1 MAAVNAVRCVRL
13 SKLSNPTPMRASV
26 RLAAIVC
33 ALALCLAPVR
43 TQSQATS
50 EAAPAETQV
59 TGRVVDQIGAAIPGA
74 EIHDAAT
81 GKLLGKTDAI
91 GQLTI
96 LCVQPCPVR
105 ILARG
110 FSTLTSN
117 WQAATPIPLHVP
129 TGGDVVVTAGPV
141 ISIQAVTGAAPA
153 ETQIT
158 GQVVDQSGAVIPGAE
173 VHDAVAGKL
182 LGKTDASGHLT
193 LNCAAPC
200 AVRIVA
206 RGFTSTETEWQP
218 AKPIT
223 LPIDPK
229 YLGFDQVIEHT
240 VTVTAYRTPLG
251 ELESPVSTRTLSTT
265 DLQQAAAITLD
276 GQLRLIPGAETF
288 RRSSS
293 LVANPSSQGI
303 SLRGLGSTSASRTL
317 VTQDDVPL
325 NDAFAGWIH
334 WEELPELS
342 IHSVEVAR
350 GGASDLY
357 GSSAIGGV
365 INVIPNRP
373 SDQPNGNF
381 AELKSDYGSENTYD
395 SSLLLQGHHGPWGAL
410 LTGGILGTD
419 GFIQT
424 APSQRG
430 SIDIPSNVHAQNGA
444 TLFEHQQGSL
454 RLFLRGSV
462 MNEAR
467 SNGTPA
473 QTNGTRL
480 WRFATGSDWKPD
492 SGLLEGST
500 LTFRAYGSAQHYR
513 QTFSTIAANR
523 NSELLNRFA
532 RIPDDEMG
540 LVLHWSKPLTPELL
554 FLAGADT
561 HDVRAGDYETVIP
574 ASQIDTYVNLGD
586 RQRQTGAY
594 AELLWTHKAWTI
606 SGSGRFDWFSNFDG
620 AQWQPSV
627 TALPGIHDNV
637 FDPRLGISRKLGEH
651 FALTGSG
658 FRAYRA
664 PTPNE
669 LYRSTQVGS
678 LLTLPNNDLHSER
691 ATGWETG
698 IAMEQRWGTVR
709 TSYFWTQVNRPI
721 TALTLNATSNPIKLM
736 RENLGQ
742 IESRG
747 ISADL
752 EVQPTRWMTLQ
763 GGYQYTNATV
773 TKGTGDAPA
782 GNWIPQVAHNMASAQ
797 LRAYKPSIG
806 TLSLQARASGHQFDD
821 DANTYLLHSYFK
833 LDAYASHDFGKRIEL
848 FTSGENLF
856 DRQIEVGRTPTL
868 TLGSPRVAR
877 IGFLFKLNQPTR

>member
-1 MAAVNAVRCVRL
+1 MAAVNAVSCVQFP
-13 SKLSNPTPMRASV
+13 NPMPTRTSV
-26 RLAAIVC
+26 RLAVIVC
-33 ALALCLAPVR
+33 GLALFLAPLR
-43 TQSQATS
+43 TQAQITS
-50 EAAPAETQV
+50 ETAPATTQITGQV
-59 TGRVVDQIGAAIPGA
+59 TDQTGAIIPGA

-81 GKLLGKTDAI
+81 GKLLGVTNNV
-91 GQLTI
+91 GQLT
-96 LCVQPCPVR
+96 LV
-105 ILARG
+105 
-110 FSTLTSN
+110 
-117 WQAATPIPLHVP
+117 
-129 TGGDVVVTAGPV
+129 
-141 ISIQAVTGAAPA
+141 
-153 ETQIT
+153 
-158 GQVVDQSGAVIPGAE
+158 
-173 VHDAVAGKL
+173 
-182 LGKTDASGHLT
+182 
-193 LNCAAPC
+193 CAAPC
-200 AVRIVA
+200 RVRIVA
-206 RGFTSTETEWQP
+206 KAFQTTETEWQS
-218 AKPIT
+218 AKPIA

-229 YLGFDQVIEHT
+229 YDAGYQGPGPFPDQLIAMPDRPALDATIQPSQAPTLPQTVKIADPEMVDLHDQHT

-251 ELESPVSTRTLSTT
+251 ELESPVSTRTLTT
-265 DLQQAAAITLD
+265 QDLQQSAAITLD

-317 VTQDDVPL
+317 VTEDDVPL

-365 INVIPNRP
+365 INVIPERP
-373 SDQPNGNF
+373 TSNF

-395 SSLLLQGHHGPWGAL
+395 SSLLLEGHHGPWGAL
-410 LTGGILGTD
+410 LTGGLLGTD

-424 APSQRG
+424 APSERG

-444 TLFEHQQGSL
+444 TLFEHQQGTL
-454 RLFLRGSV
+454 RLFLRGSL

-467 SNGTPA
+467 NNGTPV

-480 WRFATGSDWKPD
+480 WRFSTGSDWKPD
-492 SGLLEGST
+492 SGFLDGST

-540 LVLHWSKPLTPELL
+540 LVLHWSKPFTPELL

-574 ASQIDTYVNLGD
+574 ASQIDTFVNLGD

-594 AELLWTHKAWTI
+594 AELLWTHQVWTI
-606 SGSGRFDWFSNFDG
+606 SASGRFDWFSNFDG
-620 AQWQPSV
+620 QQWQPTV
-627 TALPGIHDNV
+627 TTLPAIHDNV
-637 FDPRLGISRKLGEH
+637 FDPRLGIARKLGEH

-698 IAMEQRWGTVR
+698 VAMEQRWGTVR

-747 ISADL
+747 VSADL
-752 EVQPTRWMTLQ
+752 ELQPTHWMTLQ
-763 GGYQYTNATV
+763 GGYQYTNADV

-782 GNWIPQVAHNMASAQ
+782 GNWIPQVAHNMGSAQ

-833 LDAYASHDFGKRIEL
+833 LDAYASHDFGKRLFGQQIEI

-856 DRQIEVGRTPTL
+856 DRVIEVGRTPTL
-868 TLGSPRVAR
+868 TLGTPRVAR
-877 IGFLFKLNQPTR
+877 IGFLFKLNPPTR